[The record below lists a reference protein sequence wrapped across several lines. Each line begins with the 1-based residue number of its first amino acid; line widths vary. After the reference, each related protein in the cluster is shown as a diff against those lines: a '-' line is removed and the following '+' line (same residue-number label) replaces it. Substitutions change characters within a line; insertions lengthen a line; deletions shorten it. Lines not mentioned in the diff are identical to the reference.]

1 MNRNKLPS
9 HGDMVTAIVGYYDS
23 ASPAQRADGQ
33 AWYPLAQG
41 IVEAIGKAT
50 NTDVVK
56 VAYALAALSPRNPW
70 RWNVA
75 DCYSYCAAR
84 RAGLTMP
91 KATTFKRNQVAAWT
105 ALGQDGQPWLSAAP
119 KVNAFVA
126 AIMGNPLSVVV
137 DVWAVKAATHGLA
150 DYVGTDKRYL
160 AVAAAYTE
168 AAALRGVLPRDM
180 QAIVWLVVQT
190 EGLASSRTGRH
201 DKAFKAG
208 THPLVVELLSGQ
220 QAAGL

>member
-1 MNRNKLPS
+1 MNRNKLPDHQS
-9 HGDMVTAIVGYYDS
+9 MVTAIVGYYDS
-23 ASPAQRADGQ
+23 ASDAQRADGQ
-33 AWYPLAQG
+33 AWYPLAG
-41 IVEAIGKAT
+41 DVVEAIAKAT
-50 NTDVVK
+50 NSDAVK

-91 KATTFKRNQVAAWT
+91 KATTFKRNQAAAWQ
-105 ALGQDGQPWLSAAP
+105 ALSKDGQPWLSSAP

-137 DVWAVKAATHGLA
+137 DVWAVKAATHGVA
-150 DYVGTDKRYL
+150 DYVGTDKRYA
-160 AVAAAYTE
+160 AVSAAYVE
-168 AAALRGVLPRDM
+168 AASIRGVLPRDM

-201 DKAFKAG
+201 DKAFKRG
-208 THPLVVELLSGQ
+208 THPMVVELLSGQ
-220 QAAGL
+220 KSAGL